1 MRAFTH
7 LCEKVNISLFND
19 TITLYPKKTGGKSR
33 QLASLFG
40 LPVFVEI
47 DCYYAEVTNFTAEQ
61 FQIITYTHGATELGI
76 RRFIH
81 REDADHDQYHQ
92 DAFDRDET
100 HMHAQFRAPIDEAK
114 FRQVLTVFVD
124 RNILSTE
131 EKAHCLE
138 AYRQAN
144 VVADPAEQKFMDQ
157 LLILHTKASELEHKA
172 ERDRATYEL
181 AAHNARALHTD
192 LSNAMA
198 AYRQNK
204 NAATY
209 QIFKRTCDAAIKVA
223 RPELEKHRDY
233 NYILANIGFA
243 VLGMGMGYLAAGLIN
258 LAVNGRFLFFSETNS
273 ISKVN
278 ELEKH
283 LDAIPVPAI

>member
-19 TITLYPKKTGGKSR
+19 TITLYPKKTGGKSM
-33 QLASLFG
+33 QLASFFG
-40 LPVFVEI
+40 LPVFVEL
-47 DCYYAEVTNFTAEQ
+47 DCYYAEVTNFVEEQ
-61 FQIITYTHGATELGI
+61 FQMIEYTHGATQLGV

-124 RNILSTE
+124 RNIISAE
-131 EKAHCLE
+131 EKARCLE
-138 AYRQAN
+138 AYHQAN
-144 VVADPAEQKFMDQ
+144 VMADPAKQKFMDQ

-172 ERDRATYEL
+172 EKDHATYGL
-181 AAHNARALHTD
+181 AARSARALHTA
-192 LSNAMA
+192 LSDALEVYRRNENAV
-198 AYRQNK
+198 
-204 NAATY
+204 TY
-209 QIFKRTCDAAIKVA
+209 QAFKRTCDDAIRTA

-233 NYILANIGFA
+233 NYILANIGLA
-243 VLGMGMGYLAAGLIN
+243 VLGLGVGYLAAGLIN

-278 ELEKH
+278 ELEKR
-283 LDAIPVPAI
+283 LDAIPIPAI